1 MNTYFTL
8 SEKRD
13 FIDAD
18 FKNSKLYQLGPL
30 PEDKEERRQYFH
42 LAVQYAGEFAT
53 KYHGKGWS
61 YEYAMLIT
69 KDWMDSLDA
78 MAREKSI

>member
-1 MNTYFTL
+1 MNHYFTL

-18 FKNSKLYQLGPL
+18 FKNSKLYQMGPL
-30 PEDKEERRQYFH
+30 PEDADERKKYFH
-42 LAVQYAGEFAT
+42 DAVEYANKFVL

-61 YEYAMLIT
+61 HEYATAIV
-69 KDWMDSLDA
+69 KDWLDSLDN
-78 MAREKSI
+78 MAKEMNV